1 MCAKMFFTL
10 AKSGF
15 CLWWTWYQLLLKTLT
30 EQSAAAIAEK
40 CVLHEIM
47 ELWNDLGWNGP

>member
-1 MCAKMFFTL
+1 MFFTL